1 MKKIFTLA
9 VLMAGLALNAQ
20 YYINDYSTAFMNPGN
35 LNTDAEYPSGG
46 GLDPSWTQ
54 ICGSGASPI
63 WSANQTIPFTFNF
76 NGSPETQYKVSNSGC
91 VTFDV
96 ATAVAAPA
104 FASVSLPSATIPDK
118 SVVISGLSGTGA
130 NDFVMMKNF
139 GTAPNRQHWIFF
151 TSYTAGTG
159 YTYWS
164 IVLEETTNNIYVC
177 DQRTSV
183 QITNLA
189 IGIQTNST
197 TAYALNSGSNNV
209 ASLAGASALQDDN
222 GYYEFIPGTRPAV
235 DMAAIS
241 EPNASYEILSSAPF
255 SLQTYFRSFGSSTV
269 TSYDMNYS
277 VNGGP
282 TVTGN
287 VSSVSVTTQNGTTGT
302 HPTQWTPTAIGTYTI
317 TTWAS
322 NINGNADTYNSN
334 DTLTYQ
340 ITVVDTLAPRVTL
353 MEVFTSAT
361 CVPCVAGNQ
370 NMDNNVVPNLT
381 PGEYTIIKYQQD
393 FPGTGDPYANSE
405 SVNRRGYYGINS
417 IPRMEIDGQ
426 WDLNAASLTVPIFN
440 SYQQQPAFMEI
451 GISSAYYSG
460 NNVMVQAQINPLITY
475 AGSGWKYQVVVIEN
489 QTTGNVASNGETSFN
504 DVMMNMHPNEN
515 GTAITSLTANT
526 PININLTV
534 PMTGTNV
541 EQMSDLKVVI
551 FVQDNTTKEVLQ
563 SAWMD
568 VVPNGVSDIDASG
581 NGITNM
587 YPNPATDNVTIQ
599 YQVGQA
605 QNVNWTMTNSLGEV
619 VRSGENVQS
628 NQGANQINVATDNL
642 ATGVY
647 FMTLTTNEG
656 VFTQRV
662 VIAEN

>member
-9 VLMAGLALNAQ
+9 VLLAGVALNSQ
-20 YYINDYSTAFMNPGN
+20 YYYNDYSTALMNPGN
-35 LNTDAEYPSGG
+35 LNNDSEYPSGG
-46 GLDPSWTQ
+46 GLDPAWVQ

-63 WSANQTIPFTFNF
+63 WSTNQTIPFTFSF

-96 ATAVAAPA
+96 ASAVAAPA

-151 TSYTAGTG
+151 TSYTAGSG

-164 IVLEETTNNIYVC
+164 IVLEETTNKIYVV

-183 QITNLA
+183 PITTLA

-197 TAYALNSGSNNV
+197 TAYALNGGSNNV
-209 ASLAGASALQDDN
+209 ASVAGASALTDDN
-222 GYYEFIPGTRPAV
+222 GYYEFNPGTRPVA

-241 EPNASYEILSSAPF
+241 EPNNAYEILSAAPF
-255 SLQTYFRSFGSSTV
+255 SLQTYFRSFGSATV

-282 TVTGN
+282 TVTGSI
-287 VSSVSVTTQNGTTGT
+287 SSVSVATQAGTTGT
-302 HPTQWTPTAIGTYTI
+302 HPTPWTPTATGIYNI
-317 TTWAS
+317 QMWAT
-322 NINGNADTYNSN
+322 NINGNADANNSN
-334 DTLTYQ
+334 DTLDFQ

-381 PGEYTIIKYQQD
+381 AGEYTIIKYQQD
-393 FPGTGDPYANSE
+393 FPGSGDPYANSE
-405 SVNRRGYYGINS
+405 SVNRRAYYGINS

-426 WDLNAASLTVPIFN
+426 WDLNASSLTVPIFD
-440 SYQQQPAFMEI
+440 SYQQQPSFMEI

-460 NNVMVQAQINPLITY
+460 TNVSVVATINPLITY
-475 AGSGWKYQVVVIEN
+475 AGSGWKYHVVVIEN

-504 DVMMNMHPNEN
+504 DVMMNMHPTET
-515 GTAITSLTANT
+515 GTNISALTANT
-526 PININLTV
+526 PININVTV
-534 PMTGTNV
+534 PMSGTNV

-563 SAWMD
+563 SQWLD

-581 NGITNM
+581 NGIVNM
-587 YPNPATDNVTIQ
+587 YPNPATDNVTVQ
-599 YQVGQA
+599 YQVGKSQE
-605 QNVNWTMTNSLGEV
+605 VSWTMTNALGEV
-619 VRSGENVQS
+619 VNSGSNVAA
-628 NQGANQINVATDNL
+628 NQGANQMNINTAGF

-647 FMTLTTNEG
+647 FMTLTTSEG
-656 VFTQRV
+656 QFTQRV
-662 VIAEN
+662 VIAE